1 VQALTVDDIQRIHHA
16 TLNVLANP
24 GVTFH
29 TSPEAVAILEGNGCR
44 SDGFRVCFPEELVA
58 ECLAR
63 LPHRDDLTISL
74 APLAFSTDISPKQG
88 ESHVGLIGNAYY
100 VYDYEKRARRDCV
113 EADLDDKFLILD
125 SLRNFECDCC
135 NLVFHSERHGGRVWA
150 SYESVSASAAFIRR
164 RVTDRSRVAQLTQRD
179 LSTLPVRLITR
190 SDEERKLEVLGQ
202 MVLQGAEPTLALL
215 SRLYVPFAWCN
226 PISPLQ
232 YFSDE
237 TNAILRVAES
247 QHPSR
252 VIMISPDIM
261 MGATGPVTLAGTLV
275 QHNAEVMAGV
285 VLAQLVGPGTP
296 VIYGCVSTAMD
307 LRVAEISM
315 GHFETN
321 MLNAAA
327 VQLADHYG
335 MPSRI
340 AAGNTS
346 ANEPGVRA
354 AVEAAVGLY
363 MGLTA
368 GANIITTGLLDGLLM
383 ISYEHLVLMDELIDQ
398 VKQVAG
404 GIETNEDSLAVDV
417 IRQFGRPSSEY
428 LSSEHTLQF
437 MKRDIYYS
445 DYVGRTPQSYQ
456 DWYDR
461 AQSRV
466 NEILDRKRPAGSGE
480 GIRLDRSVEERLA
493 AVEARLT
500 EDNETWRQDT
510 DDWWE
515 FYFQDL

>member
-1 VQALTVDDIQRIHHA
+1 MQALTVDDIQRIHHA

-29 TSPEAVAILEGNGCR
+29 TSPEAVAILESNGCR

-63 LPHRDDLTISL
+63 LPHRDDLTFSL

-100 VYDYEKRARRDCV
+100 IYDYEKRARRDCV
-113 EADLDDKFLILD
+113 ESDLDDKYLILD

-150 SYESVSASAAFIRR
+150 SYESASASAAFIRR

-179 LSTLPVRLITR
+179 LGTLPVRLITR

-215 SRLYVPFAWCN
+215 NRLYVPFAWCN

-232 YFSDE
+232 YFPDE

-275 QHNAEVMAGV
+275 QHNAEVLAGV

-327 VQLADHYG
+327 VQKTTRTIRPPL
-335 MPSRI
+335 PSPERRI
-340 AAGNTS
+340 RPDCETLTPYRRIIRVIS
-346 ANEPGVRA
+346 A
-354 AVEAAVGLY
+354 
-363 MGLTA
+363 
-368 GANIITTGLLDGLLM
+368 ICGLLTPVV
-383 ISYEHLVLMDELIDQ
+383 SFACPELVERVEPPALRSNSGPSPS
-398 VKQVAG
+398 KQRHTAQLTTRGRCRVGAAH
-404 GIETNEDSLAVDV
+404 NERQSLWTAN
-417 IRQFGRPSSEY
+417 QP
-428 LSSEHTLQF
+428 HTL
-437 MKRDIYYS
+437 S
-445 DYVGRTPQSYQ
+445 DTH
-456 DWYDR
+456 
-461 AQSRV
+461 
-466 NEILDRKRPAGSGE
+466 RPGH
-480 GIRLDRSVEERLA
+480 
-493 AVEARLT
+493 
-500 EDNETWRQDT
+500 DT
-510 DDWWE
+510 SPCCPTV
-515 FYFQDL
+515 